1 MCNAEV
7 HVAVDPFLHVRAI
20 SIGYEAEENG
30 RPSDKCKGWKEN
42 FLAEV
47 DRVYQSPDK
56 VVCLPVT
63 IFWHLNPHRQTHE
76 DALQDIPGGKV
87 EEEEDDVQKTDA
99 AYSPHFGCLKKAPE
113 RYSRFCCRVDVALTR
128 AATARY

>member
-7 HVAVDPFLHVRAI
+7 HVAVDPFHHVHT
-20 SIGYEAEENG
+20 IGYEEEENG
-30 RPSDKCKGWKEN
+30 RPGDQCNGWEEN

-56 VVCLPVT
+56 FVCLPII

-87 EEEEDDVQKTDA
+87 EEEEGDVQKTDV
-99 AYSPHFGCLKKAPE
+99 AYSCHFGSKVA
-113 RYSRFCCRVDVALTR
+113 RDV
-128 AATARY
+128 